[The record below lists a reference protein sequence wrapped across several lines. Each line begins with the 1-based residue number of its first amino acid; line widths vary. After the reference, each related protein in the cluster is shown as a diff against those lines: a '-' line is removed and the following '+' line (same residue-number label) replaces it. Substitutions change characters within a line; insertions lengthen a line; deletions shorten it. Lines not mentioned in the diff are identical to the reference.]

1 VSDDQRQQE
10 EPQTE
15 RDIAAELRL
24 RLERPRVTRLSRKVL
39 IGLSAVTVSVI
50 GGVLIFALQG
60 HNGPEKPPELYNT
73 DQKAPTDAL
82 ASLPRDY
89 TGLPRNVPPLGPPL
103 PGDIGR
109 PIRKAQDGGGPYAG
123 PDPNEQRMAQE
134 DEAARVAKVFAP
146 TQTEKEHVSE
156 PLAAAPEG
164 ASPAPA
170 IATPASS
177 EAAPQTDQEGK
188 LAFLTAAVD
197 RRTTSSD
204 QLAGLRSPYVLQA
217 GSVIPAALI
226 TGIRSDLPG
235 EVTAQ
240 VTENVYDSP
249 TGRYL
254 LVPQGTKLLG
264 QYDSQVSF
272 GQSRVL
278 LVWNR
283 LIMPSGKSI
292 VLERPPGVD
301 TQGYAGLEDL
311 VDYHWGKLFTAVALS
326 TLLGVSAEL
335 ATNSNNSLVNALR
348 QSTEDTVNQ
357 AGQQIVRRQ
366 LDVQPT
372 LTIRPGY
379 PVRVILT
386 RDLILEPC
394 AG

>member
-1 VSDDQRQQE
+1 VTDDRQDE
-10 EPQTE
+10 GEPISE
-15 RDIAAELRL
+15 RDIAAALRL
-24 RLERPRVTRLSRKVL
+24 RPERPRVTRLSRKIL
-39 IGLSAVTVSVI
+39 IALGTVTVSVI
-50 GGVLIFALQG
+50 GGVLIFALQDRKG
-60 HNGPEKPPELYNT
+60 SEQPPELYNT
-73 DQKAPTDAL
+73 DQKAPADAL

-109 PIRKAQDGGGPYAG
+109 PIKRAQNGGAPYAG

-146 TQTEKEHVSE
+146 TQTERVHASE
-156 PLAAAPEG
+156 PVAAPEG
-164 ASPAPA
+164 VSPE
-170 IATPASS
+170 PAS
-177 EAAPQTDQEGK
+177 AAPVPGGAASQTDQDGK

-204 QLAGLRSPYVLQA
+204 RLAALPSSYVLQA
-217 GSVIPAALI
+217 GTVIPAALI

-283 LIMPSGKSI
+283 LIFPSGKSI
-292 VLERPPGVD
+292 VLERQPGVD

-311 VDYHWGKLFTAVALS
+311 VDYHWGKLFTAAALS
-326 TLLGVSAEL
+326 TLLGVGAEL
-335 ATNSNNSLVNALR
+335 ATNSNNSLANALR
-348 QSTEDTVNQ
+348 QSMQDTVNQ
-357 AGQQIVRRQ
+357 TEQQIVRRQ

-372 LTIRPGY
+372 LTIRPGF

-386 RDLILEPC
+386 RDLILEPY